1 MVVSSPAHRPASIRP
16 VILDEDPASSTRPVN
31 VKPGT
36 INIYDDSPE
45 AAAKRAGLTPERIER
60 IKASTRAPRKYADAD
75 HTEVTPEYRVWKK
88 ARAFDADIASEG
100 QLLTMGDGPANHAVY
115 YPEAHDKDLGE
126 GSWIFVIDPPHT
138 IQSREFQVPLLSL
151 WWARPHV
158 LNSGRFGNRL
168 PYQAVITTPAGD
180 LHLWPHE
187 YTLCREPAP
196 LLGEEGVEIHSLGGD
211 PVLDEDHLFY
221 LRSRGISRHDA
232 TVMLF
237 DQIKGG
243 NFCYITFDEATV
255 AMFAGVGTRWGS
267 SVRADYAAGR
277 VR

>member
-1 MVVSSPAHRPASIRP
+1 MEHD
-16 VILDEDPASSTRPVN
+16 LDTSMGKPVN

-45 AAAKRAGLTPERIER
+45 ADAERAGLTPQRIER
-60 IKASTRAPRKYADAD
+60 VKAARRAPRKYADAD
-75 HTEVTPEYRVWKK
+75 RTEITPEYRLWKQ
-88 ARAFDADIASEG
+88 ARAFDADKASEA

-126 GSWIFVIDPPHT
+126 GAWIFVIDPPHT
-138 IQSREFQVPLLSL
+138 VQSSQFQVPVLSM

-168 PYQAVITTPAGD
+168 PYQGVIQTPAGD

-187 YTLCREPAP
+187 YTICRDPAA
-196 LLGEEGVEIHSLGGD
+196 LLGEEGVTIHSLGGD

-221 LRSRGISRHDA
+221 LMSRGVSRQQA
-232 TVMLF
+232 TLMLF
-237 DQIKGG
+237 AQIKGA
-243 NFCYITFDEATV
+243 NYCFVTFDEATV
-255 AMFAGVGTRWGS
+255 SALVGVGARWGS
-267 SVRADYAAGR
+267 TVRADYAAGHIR
-277 VR
+277 